1 MQYSHMKR
9 TLKALV
15 AADLARKM
23 VFLVGPRQVGK
34 TTLAKALMADYPRA
48 QYLNWDVADDRRIIL
63 GQTWSPRA
71 TLLVLDEVH
80 KMREWKGHLKG
91 AWDGR
96 SEGQSILVTGSARM
110 DTFRQSGESLA
121 GRYVSLR
128 MHPVSVREW
137 CGASAATP
145 DDALDHLIE
154 RGGFPEPF
162 LAPNAAE
169 AERWRRQ
176 YLEDLIREDVVEF
189 SRIGE
194 IRAMRLLVEM
204 LRERVGSPLSLASIA
219 RDLQVSPVTI
229 AKYLDILEALY
240 IVFTVRPYHHRNIA
254 RALLKAPKVYFFD
267 TGLVRGD
274 QGARLENACAAMLL
288 KHVHFLQDVEGQAV
302 ALHYIR
308 DKQGGEVD
316 LVVCRDNLPVLLAE
330 CKHADAAISR
340 MLINLAAQ
348 FPQAQ
353 ALQVVRELRQEEQ
366 RGAVSIVRAADWLA
380 GLAA

>member
-204 LRERVGSPLSLASIA
+204 LRERVGAPLSLASIA
-219 RDLQVSPVTI
+219 RDLQVSPATI

>member
-204 LRERVGSPLSLASIA
+204 LRERVGAPLSLASIA